1 MRDGLAAGHLGLGA
15 LDIDVDPLE
24 IPGRLGEQIDLLL
37 ADVDPLADADLV
49 ADQRPHFIETCYRAH
64 GARAFHF

>member
-37 ADVDPLADADLV
+37 ADVESDPISLDTELA
-49 ADQRPHFIETCYRAH
+49 
-64 GARAFHF
+64 